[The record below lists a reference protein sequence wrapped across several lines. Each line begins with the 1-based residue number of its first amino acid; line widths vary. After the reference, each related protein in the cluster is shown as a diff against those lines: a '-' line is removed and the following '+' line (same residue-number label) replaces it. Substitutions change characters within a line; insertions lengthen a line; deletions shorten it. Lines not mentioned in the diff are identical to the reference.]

1 MTSPRKPKYRGPVVR
16 LLQVVMRDNLEL
28 RAVIRRQ
35 AMAIEARDIE
45 LEASEAHRR
54 LAVDQRERARN
65 LAAALASEPAWGEGD
80 DAIVTAWLRGE
91 G

>member
-16 LLQVVMRDNLEL
+16 LLCRMMRQNQML
-28 RAVIRRQ
+28 RATVRRQ

-45 LEASEAHRR
+45 LEASEAHRK

-65 LAAALASEPAWGEGD
+65 LAAALASEPTWTPTD
-80 DAIVTAWLRGE
+80 DAILTVWLRGE